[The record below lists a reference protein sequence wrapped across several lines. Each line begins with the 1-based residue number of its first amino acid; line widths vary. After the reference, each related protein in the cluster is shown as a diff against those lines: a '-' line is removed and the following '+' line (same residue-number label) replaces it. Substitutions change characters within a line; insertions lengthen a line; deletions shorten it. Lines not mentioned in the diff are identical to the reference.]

1 MGLHITSDLEN
12 GNGPNL
18 IVVDGISNMRVM
30 YRGFASYTASSF
42 SRPRYFSLLHW
53 VLHGGPEASPR
64 N

>member
-30 YRGFASYTASSF
+30 HPGFASYTASSF
-42 SRPRYFSLLHW
+42 SRPRYSRLLNW
-53 VLHGGPEASPR
+53 GLHGGPET
-64 N
+64 